1 MPTRRDRKGK
11 KACGF
16 ACETG
21 YIKIRL
27 AASNHSYIRGRE
39 MISGRYL
46 GKVACPRRVRWRQ
59 ASSKVVDWKPV
70 SLGAQSLDAQ
80 LKGPSSSSV
89 TFVRSYP
96 TTVQKFSSEASLH
109 PKKGQ
114 EQMFRTNVVVGML

>member
-39 MISGRYL
+39 MIPGRYVE
-46 GKVACPRRVRWRQ
+46 KVACPRRVRWRQ
-59 ASSKVVDWKPV
+59 ASSKVGDWKSV

-80 LKGPSSSSV
+80 LKGPSSSPV
-89 TFVRSYP
+89 IPARWLHRARSTAQP
-96 TTVQKFSSEASLH
+96 PSKTLATADLTADAR
-109 PKKGQ
+109 
-114 EQMFRTNVVVGML
+114 FRCESRS